1 MRIAI
6 VGATGNVGTALL
18 RKLAAEGG
26 HELVGV
32 ARRAPDPGG
41 EPYQSAVWHAVDI
54 GSPNGVASLRS
65 AFEGCDAVVHL
76 AWVIQPNHR
85 QNELHRVNVEG
96 SWQVFEAAAEAG
108 VKHLVYASSVG
119 AYSPGPKD
127 ERVDESWP
135 TGGLHTSHYSRQ
147 KAAVERL
154 LDRFEADHP
163 DIAVARLRPGL
174 IFQSGQASEV
184 GRYFL
189 GRFIPQQVARV
200 RVPVLPMPRSM
211 VFQAVHA
218 EDAADAYAK
227 VLAARARGAFNIA
240 AEPVLDPTT
249 FPPVL
254 GAKKSVPLPGAV
266 LRALVLLSWNLRIQR
281 TDPGWID
288 MALHVPIMDTRRA
301 RSELR
306 WEPRRTSQE
315 AVTAVLGGMQE
326 ASGVPASA
334 PLRPGDQASES

>member
-18 RKLAAEGG
+18 RTLAAAGG

-32 ARRAPDPGG
+32 ARRAPDPGA
-41 EPYQSAVWHAVDI
+41 EPYRSASWHQVDI
-54 GSPNGVASLRS
+54 GSPDAVPALRT
-65 AFEGCDAVVHL
+65 AFGGCDAVVHL
-76 AWVIQPNHR
+76 AWIIQPNHH
-85 QNELHRVNVEG
+85 QDDLHRVNVEG

-154 LDRFEADHP
+154 LDRFEADHQ
-163 DIAVARLRPGL
+163 DITVARLRPGL
-174 IFQSGQASEV
+174 IFQSRQASEV

-189 GRFIPQQVARV
+189 GRFIPQQIARS
-200 RVPVLPMPRSM
+200 RVPVLPMPPTM

-218 EDAADAYAK
+218 EDVADAYAK
-227 VLAARARGAFNIA
+227 VLTARARGAFNVA

-254 GAKKSVPLPGAV
+254 GAKKSVPLPAAV
-266 LRALVLLSWNLRIQR
+266 LRALVWLSWKLRVQR

-288 MALHVPIMDTRRA
+288 MAVQVPIMDTTRI
-301 RSELR
+301 RSALG
-306 WEPRRTSQE
+306 WEPRRSSQE

-334 PLRPGDQASES
+334 ALRPGDQAAEN